1 MDGEKR
7 RSGGSEDSQRRKVPR
22 SIGKGVYRSIDN
34 E

>member
-1 MDGEKR
+1 MDGGKR
-7 RSGGSEDSQRRKVPR
+7 RSEGRIVKEEKVPR